1 MVFPFGSLYFNISL
15 WGGGCFCLFPFKWD
29 DFIFSNSL
37 LSLEPRHIESECQI
51 KTSDDNEIYSGTFSQ
66 IRVMG
71 LFVLVVKRMRI
82 CLLIDRELWLQ
93 LQDTINYANSL

>member
-1 MVFPFGSLYFNISL
+1 M
-15 WGGGCFCLFPFKWD
+15 FPFKWD